1 MIRKATQMTEIKS
14 KFWSDLAEELK
25 DPQFR
30 AEYVRETL
38 RLEVVDALINSLDEK
53 RSLAGLS
60 KAELARVLGSEPANI
75 RRLFTGKSTNPTMA
89 SVVDVALALGFELKL
104 VPLSKSKKLA
114 LKQALVK
121 QAV

>member
-1 MIRKATQMTEIKS
+1 MTEIKS

-104 VPLSKSKKLA
+104 VPLSRSKKLA